1 MFCIAVIY
9 SLLYSPNLSEMWTAR
24 YSEYD
29 FNNKEEKFNM
39 KKREKKKRTPQT
51 KTRSHTST
59 VFNSSIWIIMLY
71 SSK

>member
-39 KKREKKKRTPQT
+39 KKREKKK
-51 KTRSHTST
+51 KD
-59 VFNSSIWIIMLY
+59 SSN
-71 SSK
+71 

>member
-29 FNNKEEKFNM
+29 FNSKEEKFSM
-39 KKREKKKRTPQT
+39 KKREKKKGLLKLKPEVI
-51 KTRSHTST
+51 HLLFLI
-59 VFNSSIWIIMLY
+59 VAFE
-71 SSK
+71 